1 MTTVKQRSLK
11 PGERIRIMVV
21 DDSVVIRRL
30 VTKALGD
37 DPMLEVVG
45 TASNGAI
52 GLQRIPEL
60 KPDLITLDIEMP
72 DMNGLEMLKRVR
84 QEYTDLSAAM
94 DAVNEGHIYR
104 FLTKPCAK
112 EAMVAA
118 ITSGVEQYNLIRSE
132 KELLE
137 KTLLG
142 SIKVLTDF
150 LSAANPAAFARSLR
164 IAHFVC
170 HMAKHVGI
178 EFGWRLEAAAMLSQL
193 GCVTLDMELIHKA
206 LDGATLSVDE
216 QARFEAHARTAMRL
230 LEGIP
235 RLEVTSWIIGQ
246 QYTRQIQDD
255 APDVPDAS
263 KNEIV
268 LGAKI
273 LKLAVA
279 FDQLRVKIS
288 DQEAIARLH
297 SRISEFGLEVI
308 EALRVIPPMRGRM
321 EARRVSSLR
330 LTKGMVLDQDVRNKQ
345 GLLLVAKGQEL
356 NGALLVKLENFA
368 KASLIDR
375 EVSVLVAV

>member
-1 MTTVKQRSLK
+1 MTTVTQRSLK

-118 ITSGVEQYNLIRSE
+118 INSGVEQYNLIRSE

-193 GCVTLDMELIHKA
+193 GCVTLDTELIHKA

-216 QARFEAHARTAMRL
+216 QARFEAHPRTAMRL

-246 QYTRQIQDD
+246 QYMRQIQED

-263 KNEIV
+263 KNEIL

-273 LKLAVA
+273 LKVAVA

-297 SRISEFGLEVI
+297 SRIGEFGLEVI
-308 EALRVIPPMRGRM
+308 EALRVIPPMHGRM
-321 EARRVSSLR
+321 EARRVSSLK

-356 NGALLVKLENFA
+356 NGALLIKLENFA